1 MSEQGEGG
9 PSSGV
14 PLIVTALMGDAD
26 FAWLDGMRRAHFPPE
41 RNVLRA
47 HLTLFHHLP
56 QSVEH
61 ELATH
66 IKQVTLAPAPK
77 ATLSGVMHMGRGV
90 AFRVHSE
97 GLDAI
102 REDIADRFQA
112 LLIPQDKAGWRPH
125 VTVQNKVDP
134 KVSRALHAE
143 LESGFVPRPL
153 EIAGL
158 AIWHYL
164 GGPWRLSGAWRF
176 GSGHP
181 MRAPG

>member
-1 MSEQGEGG
+1 MSAPHEGG
-9 PSSGV
+9 QGAV
-14 PLIVTALMGDAD
+14 PLIVTALLGDED
-26 FAWLDGMRRAHFPPE
+26 FAWLDGLRRAHFPPE

-56 QSVEH
+56 QSIER
-61 ELATH
+61 ELSGH
-66 IKQVTLAPAPK
+66 IRTETQEPAPR
-77 ATLSGVMHMGRGV
+77 AMISGVMNLGRGV
-90 AFRVHSE
+90 AYRVHSE
-97 GLDAI
+97 ELDAI
-102 REDIADRFQA
+102 RNGIADRFRE
-112 LLIPQDKAGWRPH
+112 LLVPQDKAGWRPH

-134 KVSRALHAE
+134 KIARALHQQ
-143 LESGFVPRPL
+143 LEAGFAPRPL
-153 EIAGL
+153 VVVGL